1 MTDVTPR
8 ADSPIGGDWTLLSY
22 DQAGVA
28 MPANPPT
35 PVTATF
41 AGGRVYGK
49 SACNQYSAGSLVS
62 GAAIEISMAIST
74 MMFCP
79 PPAMDI
85 EQAYLAN
92 LARAATYSLE
102 SDRLT
107 IFDTEGRTLLVFTPG
122 IVAQSPAG

>member
-1 MTDVTPR
+1 MTDDNAP
-8 ADSPIGGDWTLLSY
+8 AGGPLDGDWTLRSY
-22 DQAGVA
+22 DLAGVA
-28 MPANPPT
+28 TPANPPT
-35 PVTATF
+35 PVTATV
-41 AGGRVYGK
+41 AGGRIYGK
-49 SACNQYSAGSLVS
+49 SACNQYSAGCLVS